1 MPHPLLSCPS
11 CLTAAPSNTIGFS
24 AGTRA
29 PTNTPNCSHPPCSA
43 WALLS
48 IQGAL
53 SYQAGSPGSEPSPP
67 VNAPQPGCWGVTPL
81 HYTQTFLWKPAVLP
95 SFPSCHGIMA
105 HPAIHPTIPFT
116 WYFYLVNRKTVSC
129 QLQRWQWAAPH
140 SVLRLSK
147 NMLCLLFLESS
158 YLSFHVAAT
167 ACSSWWKTVWPCPV
181 VNSKGKTV
189 EQMCLFSVRSL
200 HAASRLPCCTSAWED
215 HWATRAGSSPSYT
228 TTRLKTQEKIPYREH
243 LFKVPASS
251 SCLY

>member
-11 CLTAAPSNTIGFS
+11 CLTAETAPSNTIGFS

-67 VNAPQPGCWGVTPL
+67 VNAPQPGCWGVMPL

-116 WYFYLVNRKTVSC
+116 WYFYLVNRESSLLPAAAMAVSC
-129 QLQRWQWAAPH
+129 TSLSAQIVQEYALFAVFRKQLLELPRCCYSLQ
-140 SVLRLSK
+140 
-147 NMLCLLFLESS
+147 FL
-158 YLSFHVAAT
+158 
-167 ACSSWWKTVWPCPV
+167 
-181 VNSKGKTV
+181 V
-189 EQMCLFSVRSL
+189 EDSL
-200 HAASRLPCCTSAWED
+200 TLPCC
-215 HWATRAGSSPSYT
+215 
-228 TTRLKTQEKIPYREH
+228 
-243 LFKVPASS
+243 
-251 SCLY
+251 